1 MKIIPAILTG
11 SASTAERQ
19 LSEVAADGRLELV
32 QLDVIDGW
40 FADNLTLTPVDYSQI
55 SFASLEAEFHL
66 MTEEP
71 LDYVFELLEYQHQI
85 PVRSVIGQ
93 VERMSHQT
101 EFIQQIKGS
110 DWQAGLSVDLF
121 TPLES
126 LEPEALLKVDVVQ
139 LMAIEAGFQ
148 GQELVDTVFEK
159 ITELQELREAL
170 QVQFTIAID
179 GGVKVGNLARLKQA
193 GVDAACV
200 GSALWQSASFTTALD
215 DLMSIAE

>member
-19 LSEVAADGRLELV
+19 LSEVATDGRLELV

-101 EFIQQIKGS
+101 
-110 DWQAGLSVDLF
+110 
-121 TPLES
+121 
-126 LEPEALLKVDVVQ
+126 
-139 LMAIEAGFQ
+139 
-148 GQELVDTVFEK
+148 
-159 ITELQELREAL
+159 
-170 QVQFTIAID
+170 
-179 GGVKVGNLARLKQA
+179 
-193 GVDAACV
+193 DAALRTCIGVSPVSRRGDRAARRPREGAGADYPGRSFRRRIAHHAAPGRPACADESAARVAADRRGCV
-200 GSALWQSASFTTALD
+200 RQRGDRPQRHG
-215 DLMSIAE
+215 